1 LAFGT
6 RSMYA
11 LPDIP
16 FDRRAKGRPSLDQVL
31 KSVGIEQSIRIS
43 ILTSWCTVSDFPLQ
57 RSVTQL
63 DVGVAI
69 ADAIIPVEA
78 RSLPREIGLACCSSN
93 S

>member
-1 LAFGT
+1 
-6 RSMYA
+6 MYA

-16 FDRRAKGRPSLDQVL
+16 LIVVLREGQVWTKEVL
-31 KSVGIEQSIRIS
+31 KSVGIEQSIRTS

-57 RSVTQL
+57 RSITQL